1 MKINFLIPVY
11 LIQATLLFVL
21 LLLVL
26 GLTSLYYIAP
36 EPHPEVDEDE
46 VEFIEKVKDWFDK
59 EQVGQENESDNTRSW
74 DSQDRLEADVSFY
87 ECTVCHNQFLHW
99 THKVKNKNSFNKK
112 HNTVFRN
119 VFTDRVDYLK
129 HIS

>member
-1 MKINFLIPVY
+1 MIPVY

-59 EQVGQENESDNTRSW
+59 EQVGQENESDNNKYSRKTIRDENFSLIGPRETAHHWLVKPASYSQSDSVWSRS
-74 DSQDRLEADVSFY
+74 DV
-87 ECTVCHNQFLHW
+87 
-99 THKVKNKNSFNKK
+99 K
-112 HNTVFRN
+112 
-119 VFTDRVDYLK
+119 
-129 HIS
+129 

>member
-1 MKINFLIPVY
+1 MNLLNEDQLFDSRVSNPGNFIVCPPPS
-11 LIQATLLFVL
+11 
-21 LLLVL
+21 VL
-26 GLTSLYYIAP
+26 GLTTLYYIAP

-87 ECTVCHNQFLHW
+87 ECDLEMAEEMRQPSLETGM
-99 THKVKNKNSFNKK
+99 
-112 HNTVFRN
+112 
-119 VFTDRVDYLK
+119 
-129 HIS
+129 

>member
-87 ECTVCHNQFLHW
+87 ECDLEMAEEMRKPSLETGM
-99 THKVKNKNSFNKK
+99 
-112 HNTVFRN
+112 
-119 VFTDRVDYLK
+119 
-129 HIS
+129 

>member
-87 ECTVCHNQFLHW
+87 ECTVCHNQFLGC
-99 THKVKNKNSFNKK
+99 THLPLPAQQLP
-112 HNTVFRN
+112 TMC
-119 VFTDRVDYLK
+119 Y
-129 HIS
+129 ISRCVV

>member
-26 GLTSLYYIAP
+26 GLTTLYYIAP

-59 EQVGQENESDNTRSW
+59 EQVGQENESDNTTSW

-87 ECTVCHNQFLHW
+87 ECTVCHNQFPHW
-99 THKVKNKNSFNKK
+99 THLA
-112 HNTVFRN
+112 TVSRCLSCDLEMAEEMRQPSLE
-119 VFTDRVDYLK
+119 TGM
-129 HIS
+129 